1 MNEKLEALNQ
11 EIEKTEKKLRR
22 AQHEEKILEH
32 QIKTLTRKERT
43 HRLCTRAAMLESYL
57 PHPEAITD
65 EQVSLFLKLLF
76 HQRQHPSAY
85 GKSICRK
92 RHREGGRRMKMNFS
106 KDELAMV
113 YQYAAGTKEDTL
125 AGLKEIVP
133 VIRDR
138 QTREIVENTIR
149 KLDAIPEPEC
159 RRFIADTKQRFIQK
173 RDNSIRRRLA
183 EAKAQARTEKPH
195 PKRKEPDRERS

>member
-1 MNEKLEALNQ
+1 
-11 EIEKTEKKLRR
+11 
-22 AQHEEKILEH
+22 
-32 QIKTLTRKERT
+32 
-43 HRLCTRAAMLESYL
+43 
-57 PHPEAITD
+57 
-65 EQVSLFLKLLF
+65 
-76 HQRQHPSAY
+76 
-85 GKSICRK
+85 
-92 RHREGGRRMKMNFS
+92 MKMNFS

-138 QTREIVENTIR
+138 QTRDIVESTIR

-159 RRFIADTKQRFIQK
+159 RRFIADTKQR
-173 RDNSIRRRLA
+173 RRLA

-195 PKRKEPDRERS
+195 PKRKQPDRERS

>member
-1 MNEKLEALNQ
+1 
-11 EIEKTEKKLRR
+11 
-22 AQHEEKILEH
+22 
-32 QIKTLTRKERT
+32 
-43 HRLCTRAAMLESYL
+43 
-57 PHPEAITD
+57 
-65 EQVSLFLKLLF
+65 
-76 HQRQHPSAY
+76 
-85 GKSICRK
+85 
-92 RHREGGRRMKMNFS
+92 MKMNFS

-138 QTREIVENTIR
+138 QTRDIVENTIR

-183 EAKAQARTEKPH
+183 EAKAQARAKAL
-195 PKRKEPDRERS
+195 RSIWENIRWQNWAEVFRFSFTARMKSRSIRTMILILRRSDPE

>member
-76 HQRQHPSAY
+76 HKDSTHQLIEKCLPETAQR
-85 GKSICRK
+85 
-92 RHREGGRRMKMNFS
+92 RRAQNEDEFS

-138 QTREIVENTIR
+138 QTREIVESTIR

-195 PKRKEPDRERS
+195 PKRKQPDRERS